1 MSQWKFAH
9 AADIH
14 LDSPLVGLQRCEDA
28 PAEELRGSTRKALAN
43 LVELC
48 IAEQVE
54 FLLIAG
60 DIYDG
65 DWRDY
70 NTGLFFH
77 KQLARLKEAGIP
89 VYMIRGNHDA
99 ASQITRQLKLPDNVH
114 EFGSKVCDQRLLE
127 DLGVAIHGH
136 SFAKQAVME
145 DISQDY
151 PQAQQGFFNIGLLHT
166 CATGKDGHERYAPC
180 SVPGLTSKG
189 YNYWALG
196 HVHTRETL
204 SQEPWIV
211 FPGNLQGRHAR
222 ETGEKGCSL
231 VTVQD
236 GEVHSVEHRVL
247 DVVRWSHIPVT
258 WQGSIG
264 QDEVLDHVQQAL
276 RQAGEAGDGRLAAVR
291 LTIKGECVDHVDLM
305 SKEEEFRQ
313 SCYGLTYEVGDA
325 VWLEKVKIE
334 TRAPIDMAA
343 ARSNEGPVGDLLRFL
358 DEKRNDAAF
367 AAQMWEEFNDLTAKL
382 PPEYK
387 NSPEA
392 LRFGD
397 PDEFQLLLADVER
410 ELVPSLLGKEVAQ

>member
-1 MSQWKFAH
+1 MSQWKFVH

-14 LDSPLVGLQRCEDA
+14 LDSPLVGLQRYEAA
-28 PAEELRGSTRKALAN
+28 PVESLRGATRKALAN

-48 IAEQVE
+48 IEEQVQ

-77 KQLARLKEAGIP
+77 RQMARLKEAGIP
-89 VYMIRGNHDA
+89 VFLIRGNHDA
-99 ASQITRQLKLPDNVH
+99 KSQITSRLTLPENVH
-114 EFGSKVCDQRLLE
+114 EFDFKACDTRRLE

-136 SFAKQAVME
+136 SFGKQAVTE

-151 PQAQQGFFNIGLLHT
+151 PQAMSGFFNIGLLHT

-196 HVHTRETL
+196 HIHKRETL
-204 SQEPWIV
+204 SEEPWIV

-222 ETGEKGCSL
+222 ETGAKGCSL

-236 GEVHSVEHRVL
+236 GEVLEVEHRVL
-247 DVVRWSHIPVT
+247 DVVRWNALPVS

-264 QDEVLDHVQQAL
+264 RDEVLGHVQQAL
-276 RQAGEAGDGRLAAVR
+276 RQAGEAADGRLTAVR
-291 LTIKGECVDHVDLM
+291 LSISGECLDHVDLM

-313 SCYGLTYEVGDA
+313 DCYGLTYELGSE

-343 ARSNEGPVGDLLRFL
+343 ARSSEGPVGDLLRFL
-358 DEKRNDAAF
+358 DEKRSDPQF
-367 AAQMWEEFNDLTAKL
+367 AEQMWAEFKDLESKL
-382 PPEYK
+382 PSEYK
-387 NSPEA
+387 KAPEA

-397 PDEFQLLLADVER
+397 PDEFQLLLAEVER
-410 ELVPSLLGKEVAQ
+410 ELVPSLLGAEVAQ